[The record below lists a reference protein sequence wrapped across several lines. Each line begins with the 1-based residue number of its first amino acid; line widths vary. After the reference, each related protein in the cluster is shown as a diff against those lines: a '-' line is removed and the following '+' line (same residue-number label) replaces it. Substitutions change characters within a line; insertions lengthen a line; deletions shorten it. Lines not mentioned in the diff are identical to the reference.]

1 MIIAG
6 EQALDPSKLTPV
18 NDGKATARTEDG
30 TLSDLPP
37 AYSQVASS
45 SQQPLTRHPRTTNY
59 LYISEQY
66 NSLKGSYAID
76 PSMSIPSSVLPKLED
91 DETELD
97 RKNLRLRTGNGS
109 INVDILLVSLQGSAA
124 PDDIT
129 RNRATL
135 EASSEYGSVNI
146 RLRTSGSVP
155 PFHLKA
161 HSSTGS
167 LTINIPRS
175 FHGFLKLK
183 KQYSSIKLSDEL
195 AAESTALS
203 AVDGVSMW
211 FIGDFASFQ
220 GEWEGDE
227 VEADTVHGS
236 IKLRYVDEKEVGAAK
251 SGFFSRIFGL

>member
-1 MIIAG
+1 MIVTG
-6 EQALDPSKLTPV
+6 EQALDSSKLAPV
-18 NDGKATARTEDG
+18 NDGKATARTEDD
-30 TLSDLPP
+30 TNDLPP

-45 SQQPLTRHPRTTNY
+45 SQQPLTRHPRATNY

-66 NSLKGSYAID
+66 NSLKGSYTID

-97 RKNLRLRTGNGS
+97 RKNLRLRTEHGS
-109 INVDILLVSLQGSAA
+109 INADVLFVSPQSSAT
-124 PDDIT
+124 PDDVT
-129 RNRATL
+129 PKRATL
-135 EASSEYGSVNI
+135 EASSEHGSVNV

-195 AAESTALS
+195 AAEGTALS

-211 FIGDFASFQ
+211 FIGDFGSFQ

-236 IKLRYVDEKEVGAAK
+236 IKVRYTEEQGVGTAK